1 MDETFASS
9 FCARLDLK
17 KKMHRKGAKKVSKE
31 QIFIFFDNFLQL
43 FYCLFYMNDKVK
55 ILNTNVNGI

>member
-17 KKMHRKGAKKVSKE
+17 KKNAQEGCKE
-31 QIFIFFDNFLQL
+31 GIKRTNFHFF
-43 FYCLFYMNDKVK
+43 
-55 ILNTNVNGI
+55 